1 MENTFE
7 TKQQDGKPSTESII
21 SDESGKLIF
30 GMYLCNSLNCLQNK
44 WHLVVKYLDFFL
56 GRLIKYI
63 PRMGQ
68 FCKIFV
74 GYLGEGLAK
83 GKQLD
88 LWNFLN
94 IWTGRIFVGY
104 LGEGL
109 T

>member
-1 MENTFE
+1 MAFGCE
-7 TKQQDGKPSTESII
+7 
-21 SDESGKLIF
+21 IF
-30 GMYLCNSLNCLQNK
+30 G
-44 WHLVVKYLDFFL
+44 FFL

-88 LWNFLN
+88 LWNFFKSLD
-94 IWTGRIFVGY
+94 W
-104 LGEGL
+104 
-109 T
+109 